1 MMLVVPVPL
10 PWAAGLAADTAA
22 LVPPRSVTTESR
34 LQPVGLLRIE
44 SISACVVSVISSLT
58 QNRPYTGWSYT
69 QIRRLALIS
78 GLFPLM
84 KKLPAAPRG
93 LGTTGVET
101 EYGGGSFQCA
111 AFNP

>member
-34 LQPVGLLRIE
+34 LQPVGLLRLE
-44 SISACVVSVISSLT
+44 SISACVVSVIFSLA

-69 QIRRLALIS
+69 QIRLLALMS
-78 GLFPLM
+78 GLVPLM
-84 KKLPAAPRG
+84 KNLAAGPRA
-93 LGTTGVET
+93 LGTTGVK
-101 EYGGGSFQCA
+101 A
-111 AFNP
+111 R